1 MALEFPML
9 SKFKLILFSG
19 VNGPLGYALE
29 SLASG
34 DSRFV
39 GFSSTECDLRNQD
52 ETIMYFRDQIGNLE
66 PSSVALI
73 HLAAKSGGALFS
85 QNYPGTV
92 FVDNIQMAIN
102 SLTACR
108 ELGIRRVILTLSTA
122 CYADTLTSPTEDK
135 LHEGS
140 IHSID
145 YAYAYSKRMQEV
157 LMRSFNKEFSME
169 ISSVLVNGIVGPKLK
184 FDTGQSILPASLI
197 RDLAVAKKTEI
208 PLRVPFDNRVRRE
221 YTYSFDLAR
230 AILWCLE
237 SQESN
242 TLLNI
247 GNTIATSIPELTRLI
262 AKALQSPDELISLE
276 DIPIATRLVQ
286 STSNSEFLKLS
297 NFKYTPLEEAIQ
309 RAVEWYLGSA

>member
-1 MALEFPML
+1 ML
-9 SKFKLILFSG
+9 SKFKLIFFSG
-19 VNGPLGYALE
+19 VNGPLGYALK
-29 SLASG
+29 SLTSG

-39 GFSSTECDLRNQD
+39 GFSSIECDLRNQE
-52 ETIMYFRDQIGNLE
+52 ETIVYLRDKIGNLE

-73 HLAAKSGGALFS
+73 HLAAKSGGAIFS
-85 QNYPGTV
+85 HNYPGTV

-102 SLTACR
+102 SLAACR
-108 ELGIRRVILTLSTA
+108 DLGIRRVILTLSTS

-140 IHSID
+140 INGID
-145 YAYAYSKRMQEV
+145 FAYAYSKRMQEV

-169 ISSVLVNGIVGPKLK
+169 ISSVLVNGIVGPKMK
-184 FDTGQSILPASLI
+184 FNTGQSNLPASLI
-197 RDLAVAKKTEI
+197 RDLAIAKKTEI

-221 YTYSFDLAR
+221 YSYSFDLAR

-247 GNTIATSIPELTRLI
+247 GNTIATSVPELARLI
-262 AKALQSPDELISLE
+262 AKALQSPNELISLE
-276 DIPIATRLVQ
+276 DIPVATRLVQ
-286 STSNSEFLKLS
+286 STSNAEFLKLS

-309 RAVEWYLGSA
+309 KAVDWYLETA